1 MSIFSV
7 STQKYSSVATEAK
20 ARKLQKEQSESA
32 KFQNALANNEKTK
45 DIAQNLQRLEL
56 TKDTQQSIYSVKFKD
71 KNELAYQSDK
81 AGFMDASF
89 NKAAGLPHDFK
100 LHKSTIKEFLNFATK
115 QNNINSVLYSNASGK
130 LFDNDIADTI
140 GQYYAIF
147 SQVMGKSLNKDS
159 FTDSDLANLPK
170 GYISQGMKGIDFNAD
185 LSDRSNIDFLN
196 SRKNEV
202 VTNIFSSEDEMKL
215 ASNLSE
221 DLSKLGI
228 KTNLKK
234 LNFANLEQE
243 NSGGFSPDVSYYKTE
258 SGYKKEAL
266 FISFLKSENPAILE
280 GGETALKPEVLLNN
294 AFISAQTKD
303 HRNKSLSDVVTFK
316 KLAEDRENFKNLVL
330 ELLKNSTLKPSE
342 DNINLAFNELSQ
354 IYALGRQ
361 K

>member
-7 STQKYSSVATEAK
+7 STQKYSSVATEVK

-71 KNELAYQSDK
+71 KNELAYQSDN

-89 NKAAGLPHDFK
+89 NKAAGLPQDFK
-100 LHKSTIKEFLNFATK
+100 LHKSTLKEFLNFVTK

-130 LFDNDIADTI
+130 LFDNDVFENIDIADTI

-159 FTDSDLANLPK
+159 FTDSDLASLPK

-221 DLSKLGI
+221 DLAKLGI

-243 NSGGFSPDVSYYKTE
+243 NTGGFSPDVSYYKTE

-266 FISFLKSENPAILE
+266 FISFLKSES
-280 GGETALKPEVLLNN
+280 TALKPEVLLNN
-294 AFISAQTKD
+294 AFIAAQTKD
-303 HRNKSLSDVVTFK
+303 HRSKSLSDVATLK
-316 KLAEDRENFKNLVL
+316 KLSEDRENFKNLVL
-330 ELLKNSTLKPSE
+330 ELLKKSTVKPSE